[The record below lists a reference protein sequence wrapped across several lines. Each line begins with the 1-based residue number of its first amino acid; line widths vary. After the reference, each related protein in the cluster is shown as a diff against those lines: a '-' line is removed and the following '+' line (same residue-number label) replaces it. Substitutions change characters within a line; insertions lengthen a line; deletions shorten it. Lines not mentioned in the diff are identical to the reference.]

1 MNIIEVFDIT
11 NPRYNEQIFLVIC
24 TVCEW
29 LPSKGPIMNKPLNE
43 SSPSHQQEQEV
54 LYQESKYKTW
64 CHIAWVG
71 GQVSAS

>member
-1 MNIIEVFDIT
+1 MRIISCNITFMNA
-11 NPRYNEQIFLVIC
+11 
-24 TVCEW
+24 
-29 LPSKGPIMNKPLNE
+29 PLNE

>member
-1 MNIIEVFDIT
+1 MRIVSCKITFMNA
-11 NPRYNEQIFLVIC
+11 
-24 TVCEW
+24 
-29 LPSKGPIMNKPLNE
+29 PLNE